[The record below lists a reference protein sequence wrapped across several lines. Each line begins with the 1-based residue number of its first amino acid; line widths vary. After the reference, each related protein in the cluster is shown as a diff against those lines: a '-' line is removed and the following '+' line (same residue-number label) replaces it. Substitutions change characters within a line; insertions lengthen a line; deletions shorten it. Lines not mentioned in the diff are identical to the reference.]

1 VIVPLLPKELAQD
14 AFSDVKI
21 TFFDAFMP
29 DPIEAPSTAGQAL
42 AWAGQNFNMMTMAVI
57 ALVSLFMLR
66 SMVKSVP
73 SSDQVVAFGTPT
85 LSLHQGDTESDSA
98 AGEEADEEEERR
110 PRLKL
115 KKGHSLKDDLT
126 EIVREDPD
134 AAAAILRGW
143 ISNVA

>member
-1 VIVPLLPKELAQD
+1 
-14 AFSDVKI
+14 
-21 TFFDAFMP
+21 
-29 DPIEAPSTAGQAL
+29 
-42 AWAGQNFNMMTMAVI
+42 
-57 ALVSLFMLR
+57 MLR

-73 SSDQVVAFGTPT
+73 PSDSVVTFGTPT
-85 LSLHQGDTESDSA
+85 LSLHQGDTESEST
-98 AGEEADEEEERR
+98 ADEEPDEEEKRR

-143 ISNVA
+143 ISNAA

>member
-1 VIVPLLPKELAQD
+1 
-14 AFSDVKI
+14 
-21 TFFDAFMP
+21 
-29 DPIEAPSTAGQAL
+29 
-42 AWAGQNFNMMTMAVI
+42 MTMAVI

-73 SSDQVVAFGTPT
+73 PSDSVVTFGTPT
-85 LSLHQGDTESDSA
+85 LSLHQGDSESEAAAGA
-98 AGEEADEEEERR
+98 AGEEPDEEEERR

-143 ISNVA
+143 ISNAG